1 MTLNPN
7 QSATLSTQFDPS
19 VAGAATGQLSIT
31 SNCSMGSSM
40 GVSLSGTGAAV
51 PYEVNLAWDAPT
63 SSPDPVAGYN
73 VYRSPDGASTYQ
85 QLNTAVVTQTSYVDT
100 GVQDGQSYD
109 YIVESVDSSGIESA
123 PSNTATV
130 PIP

>member
-1 MTLNPN
+1 VSTSLTNPI
-7 QSATLSTQFDPS
+7 AII
-19 VAGAATGQLSIT
+19 G
-31 SNCSMGSSM
+31 
-40 GVSLSGTGAAV
+40 LSGTGVVEV
-51 PYEVNLAWDAPT
+51 PYQVSLSWDAPS

>member
-1 MTLNPN
+1 LGR
-7 QSATLSTQFDPS
+7 AHE
-19 VAGAATGQLSIT
+19 
-31 SNCSMGSSM
+31 
-40 GVSLSGTGAAV
+40 LSGPGRRLQRLSLT
-51 PYEVNLAWDAPT
+51 E
-63 SSPDPVAGYN
+63 
-73 VYRSPDGASTYQ
+73 RCASTYQ